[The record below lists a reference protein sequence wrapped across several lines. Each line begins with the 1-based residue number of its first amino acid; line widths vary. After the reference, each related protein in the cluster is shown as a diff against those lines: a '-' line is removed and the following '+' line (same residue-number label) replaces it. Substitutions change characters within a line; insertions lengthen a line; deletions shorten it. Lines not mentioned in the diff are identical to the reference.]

1 MVVRADKIVIQMLKR
16 RDDGALPGKL
26 DGRKAMY
33 VSIKDRPKPT
43 VDEYMNDLGH
53 KRSEYQ
59 SVLEQVDAQL
69 DIAAQ
74 PRLFSVA
81 EEEVSAYELG
91 EPADE
96 VLDDDPVQDLI

>member
-1 MVVRADKIVIQMLKR
+1 
-16 RDDGALPGKL
+16 
-26 DGRKAMY
+26 MY

-74 PRLFSVA
+74 PRLFSIA